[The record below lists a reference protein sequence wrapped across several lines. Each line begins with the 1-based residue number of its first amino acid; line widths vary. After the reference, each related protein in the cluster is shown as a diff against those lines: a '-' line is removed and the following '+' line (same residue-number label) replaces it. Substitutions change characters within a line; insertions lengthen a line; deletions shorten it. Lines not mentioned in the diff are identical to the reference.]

1 MIHRLVRAMLGETSI
16 AREKLQ
22 HGYPLPVLGVSV
34 EMNLGGISFIPD
46 PEKLEKY
53 RQQIMEA
60 IRTMRLSGGEAA
72 KLAGSPLFCMHHA
85 FTVCFIIFLAGRL
98 GFTAQHT
105 FRRLG
110 RAMLLSLI
118 HI

>member
-1 MIHRLVRAMLGETSI
+1 MLGETSI

-22 HGYPLPVLGVSV
+22 HGNPLPVLGVSV
-34 EMNLGGISFIPD
+34 EMNLGGISFIPE

-72 KLAGSPLFCMHHA
+72 KLAGSP
-85 FTVCFIIFLAGRL
+85 
-98 GFTAQHT
+98 
-105 FRRLG
+105 
-110 RAMLLSLI
+110 MLHSITLSLFASSYFMQAGWASQPNALSGD
-118 HI
+118 